1 MTLKFLEDGTH
12 NILLAVD
19 FTQPTKRSFDAAV
32 RMARVFGA
40 TIHILH
46 VNEEDEMFAGHGS
59 DEVNQ
64 FLADVV
70 ERRARWMDGF
80 ETAAAE
86 QGVEAAP
93 VLRNGR
99 PADTILEVADEVDAG
114 MIVMGTQGARGLGNL
129 LTGSVAKR
137 VLRRA
142 ERPVLVISREA
153 GVAPAESGGTFEHVV
168 YPTDFSDASRTG
180 LRLAELFARR
190 TSCMLSLIN
199 VLRMPR
205 LIPSMPGEQP
215 LVIPKSV
222 ADGLRVGLETQMAG
236 LVAGLDAE
244 HVDSYVS
251 VNANPADGIIDAAKS
266 TGVDLILMPRHSKH
280 KVGTYLFG
288 RTAENLIK
296 LAPVPVLLFDPR
308 A

>member
-1 MTLKFLEDGTH
+1 MQYLEDGTH

-32 RMARVFGA
+32 RMCRVFGA
-40 TIHILH
+40 KLHVLH
-46 VNEEDEMFAGHGS
+46 VNEEDELFGS
-59 DEVNQ
+59 SHSSEEVEK
-64 FLADVV
+64 FVKDVIA
-70 ERRARWMDGF
+70 RRARWMESF
-80 ETAAAE
+80 EDTANELGIDAD
-86 QGVEAAP
+86 VI
-93 VLRNGR
+93 LRDGR
-99 PADTILEVADEVDAG
+99 PADTILKVADEVDAG
-114 MIVMGTQGARGLGNL
+114 MIVMGTQGARGVSGL

-153 GVAPAESGGTFEHVV
+153 GVAPAESGGSFEHVV
-168 YPTDFSDASRTG
+168 YPTDFSDASRSG
-180 LRLAELFARR
+180 LYLAELFARR
-190 TSCMLSLIN
+190 TECKLSLIN

-215 LVIPKSV
+215 IVIPQRV
-222 ADGLRVGLETQMAG
+222 ADELRVGLENQMAE

-244 HVDSYVS
+244 HVDSFIAI
-251 VNANPADGIIDAAKS
+251 NANASYGIVDAAKAS
-266 TGVDLILMPRHSKH
+266 GVDLILMPRHSQH
-280 KVGTYLFG
+280 SVSTYFTG

-296 LAPVPVLLFDPR
+296 IAPVPVLLFDPR